1 MGSAGESA
9 RNRSRE
15 RLEER
20 ERVILDAATTLFA
33 TAGFNGTS
41 TRKIAAEAGVSEG
54 TIFHYFGSKNDLI
67 TAILDRLYNDQ
78 LNPGAAAI
86 LDTIMA
92 TEARLRALADHHVM
106 VLTADNALMLRLLQ
120 VYLESDLGSNYGGT
134 DVRVKGDH
142 EGSPLRDLNRSYVGF
157 LDRTVREGIERGE
170 LRPDLKVRS
179 VRDLFFGTLE
189 YGLRTHLLRHGQT
202 GLRDYLDE
210 LLAPILRG
218 IAVTVSPTT
227 NTSNTERDR
236 STLDRLTPDRLTL
249 DRLTEACER
258 LEEVATR
265 LEDAQQG
272 DDGIA
277 DGSITA

>member
-1 MGSAGESA
+1 MGSAADSA

-54 TIFHYFGSKNDLI
+54 TIFHYFGSKHDLI
-67 TAILDRLYNDQ
+67 TAILDRLYNEQ

-92 TEARLRALADHHVM
+92 TEERLRALADHHVA

-120 VYLESDLGSNYGGT
+120 VYLESDLGSNYGGA
-134 DVRVKGDH
+134 DLRVKGDH
-142 EGSPLRDLNRSYVGF
+142 EGSPLRDLNRSYVGY

-189 YGLRTHLLRHGQT
+189 YGLRSHLLRHGQS
-202 GLRDYLDE
+202 GLRNYLDE
-210 LLAPILRG
+210 LLAPIMRG
-218 IAVTVSPTT
+218 IAISE
-227 NTSNTERDR
+227 SHSDR
-236 STLDRLTPDRLTL
+236 SSSGDLDRLAQT
-249 DRLTEACER
+249 CER
-258 LEEVATR
+258 LEEVAAR
-265 LEDAQQG
+265 LEETQKNDRDHG
-272 DDGIA
+272 
-277 DGSITA
+277 